1 VRAHV
6 DAPRAKNVCGARP
19 KYCSGYSRS
28 VDVATR
34 GPYPLS
40 SMRHSMPSHHPASAP
55 AQTSASERATIL
67 LADDDAGV
75 VQVLSLLLG
84 DFGYR
89 TVSAGTPAAVLDVL
103 RTQAVHAVLIDMNFQ
118 RDTTSGDE
126 GLALIRQIR
135 ARHPQLPV
143 VAMTGWGDI
152 DLAVR
157 AVRLGAQDFITKP
170 WDEDRLLATIA
181 SMTAQRA
188 DLVSTTAAH
197 DDAPPV
203 PTSPAML
210 EILRLIDRVAPSTA
224 NILLLGEHGTGKDF
238 TARLIHQ
245 RSTRAAKPLVTAD
258 LGGLAEGTFESELF
272 GHVAGAFTDAKT
284 ARVGRF
290 ELAHGGTLFLDEIA
304 NITVSQQARLLRVL
318 QTGQIERVGS
328 SRTQRVDV
336 RLIAATNA
344 DLDAAVA
351 AGTFRP
357 DLRFRIDTVTL
368 QLPPLRDR
376 TQDIVPLAYFFLR
389 VHAAKYAR
397 PTNQFTRA
405 AIDLMLAHRW
415 PGNIRELGHAV
426 ERAVLLASGTAIDW
440 TDLRIDNTNSDAP
453 PPPHESLSETERRR
467 IEEVLQRT
475 GRNVQQ
481 AAKLLGLS
489 RGALYRRL
497 ERYGL

>member
-1 VRAHV
+1 
-6 DAPRAKNVCGARP
+6 
-19 KYCSGYSRS
+19 
-28 VDVATR
+28 
-34 GPYPLS
+34 
-40 SMRHSMPSHHPASAP
+40 MRHTTPSHESASAR
-55 AQTSASERATIL
+55 SAAVERATIL

-84 DFGYR
+84 DFGYQTR
-89 TVSAGTPAAVLDVL
+89 SASSAADALELL
-103 RTQAVHAVLIDMNFQ
+103 RTQHIDAALVDMNFQ

-181 SMTAQRA
+181 SMTAQRRDA
-188 DLVSTTAAH
+188 IVDTDAPA
-197 DDAPPV
+197 DAPPM

-210 EILRLIDRVAPSTA
+210 EVLRLIDRVAPSTA

-238 TARLIHQ
+238 TAGLIHQ
-245 RSTRAAKPLVTAD
+245 RSARAAKPLVTAD

-284 ARVGRF
+284 ARTGRF

-304 NITVSQQARLLRVL
+304 NISLSQQARLLRVL

-336 RLIAATNA
+336 RIIAATNA

-351 AGTFRP
+351 AGTFRM
-357 DLRFRIDTVTL
+357 DLRFRLNTVTL
-368 QLPPLRDR
+368 QLPPLRER
-376 TQDIVPLAYFFLR
+376 MQDIVSLAHYFLR
-389 VHAAKYAR
+389 FYAARYVR
-397 PTNQFTRA
+397 ETTQFTRA
-405 AIDLMLAHRW
+405 ALDLLLGHRW
-415 PGNIRELGHAV
+415 PGNIRELAHAI
-426 ERAVLLASGTAIDW
+426 ERAVLLASGSVIDW
-440 TDLRIDNTNSDAP
+440 NDLRIDSGPADAVP
-453 PPPHESLSETERRR
+453 PSHESLSETERRR
-467 IEEVLQRT
+467 IEEVLRRT
-475 GRNVQQ
+475 NRNVQQ